1 MIVTHK
7 QSNEHYKAALE
18 RVTITTPQTSYD
30 EWYVRLTQLHGIK
43 SDMCPYT
50 EAVKRYTFPKYKG

>member
-7 QSNEHYKAALE
+7 QSNERYKATLE

>member
-1 MIVTHK
+1 MTVVHLQTHEK
-7 QSNEHYKAALE
+7 YKATLE
-18 RVTITTPQTSYD
+18 RVAITTPQASYD

-50 EAVKRYTFPKYKG
+50 SAVKRYKFPKYKG

>member
-7 QSNEHYKAALE
+7 QSNERYKAVLD
-18 RVTITTPQTSYD
+18 RVAITTPIAKYD
-30 EWYVRLTQLHGIK
+30 EWYVRLTQLDGIK

-50 EAVKRYTFPKYKG
+50 SAVKRYTFPKYKG